1 MHSGYVVATT
11 QSVVVVPV
19 SEEIAWSSD
28 LDHELALL
36 AEFSKLRTKLA
47 EIQTPGPRYES
58 KILPLLPADTVLYI
72 GIPNLG
78 DALEQANKIFQQ
90 QLSQSKVLQEWW
102 NKSGNSN
109 QHPTPQELI
118 DQIQVISQ
126 YLGNEVV
133 ITARASSTSNEP
145 GPVLLAE
152 VRQAGLKDYLQNH
165 LADTLKSPQGVA
177 NLRVLDTQSLSSL
190 AGNERGMIMLVRP
203 NLLV

>member
-1 MHSGYVVATT
+1 
-11 QSVVVVPV
+11 
-19 SEEIAWSSD
+19 
-28 LDHELALL
+28 
-36 AEFSKLRTKLA
+36 
-47 EIQTPGPRYES
+47 
-58 KILPLLPADTVLYI
+58 VLYI

-78 DALEQANKIFQQ
+78 DALQQANKIFQQ

-203 NLLV
+203 NLLVAGGNVASVRQMSAQLDAGMTVFSGTDFGQRIAAVDSRGTQALVAAQLGQIGNLTHTLQVV